1 MRNLTEEKLRKK
13 LHDTQVILEEIRL
26 FFMTHYVEDLPND
39 LPEKIDNILGYGEEK

>member
-1 MRNLTEEKLRKK
+1 MSILIEEKLRKK
-13 LHDTQVILEEIRL
+13 LHDTQAILEEIRQ